1 MSRSAERLCGYLDG
15 HILTGRLR
23 LPDPF
28 FYQLDANR
36 QYEQLELLGLALS
49 VDLGRA
55 AERNRTT
62 PAAGRCRVAWT
73 FLRLLEVLL

>member
-36 QYEQLELLGLALS
+36 HYRRLGLLGDASEFGTKCGCGNEPLDKQSAVLILAELL
-49 VDLGRA
+49 
-55 AERNRTT
+55 NR
-62 PAAGRCRVAWT
+62 
-73 FLRLLEVLL
+73 E